1 MAKTLSKT
9 GINNSSTIQA
19 WHVSQS
25 VDALTGAS
33 DYDITI
39 SGSLVITASA
49 NQFTPVLIARGQIN
63 TFNISSSGNISSS
76 TIFVSNGITSS
87 AFRAL
92 NNATIGGTLGVT
104 GATTLSSI
112 LGVAGA
118 TNLSST
124 LDVAGATTLSTLGV
138 TGATTLTTLNV
149 NNDIRLAGT
158 LQATG
163 SQGNFNQLFVSNSSG
178 NPYPRLGWNNGA
190 EWDFL
195 TNVGG
200 LQHGAAWY
208 LSYPQLTE
216 ANLTSFQTSSDGNT
230 WGDGVINENIKSMF
244 YGENIKNNGIAL
256 SPIQGNSTQ
265 WARFEFDTGYAS
277 FDQFWLRGS
286 TQTSSLYIKVEKRNA
301 QNEYTVLW
309 ETTRS
314 AGWPGHIIKIKNFYS
329 DNSTAGRIRFTFRN
343 ISGSGNNNDWKV
355 IYINCFNYLGSY
367 SGTNGPSFFR
377 IYDYNSTQANI
388 RRPLL
393 VTPPTS
399 TNNLVTSL
407 FTVGQS
413 DNSFKAGFANGAGS
427 TINSEH
433 AKVGMWYTST
443 VNSTANPVTHIGFLR
458 GNDTNSSGMTF
469 NVNNIE
475 MMRISN
481 TGAITA
487 SGAISSSAGLFST
500 TLTTTGAITSS
511 GAISSSAG
519 LFGTTLRTSGAIT
532 SSGAISSSAG
542 LFSTTLT
549 TTGAITASIISASS
563 GITASSILANNYR
576 RATAN
581 LTTLGNVIIDASLT
595 GSVTWIANFGGGAYN
610 LTASMPQDGLSLDI
624 YIQNNNTT
632 YPSFNL
638 CSTINNVNY
647 SPVSGALNL
656 GIINGTLQSIQ
667 RAFVQFRRVGNVVIV
682 GAIAN
687 A

>member
-19 WHVSQS
+19 WHISQS

-49 NQFTPVLIARGQIN
+49 NQFTPVLTARGQIN

-76 TIFVSNGITSS
+76 TIFVSNDITSS
-87 AFRAL
+87 AFRVL
-92 NNATIGGTLGVT
+92 NNATIGGT
-104 GATTLSSI
+104 

-124 LDVAGATTLSTLGV
+124 LGVAGTTTLNTLGV
-138 TGATTLTTLNV
+138 AGITTLTNLNV
-149 NNDIRLAGT
+149 SNDIRLAGT

-178 NPYPRLGWNNGA
+178 NPYPRLGWNDGA

-230 WGDGVINENIKSMF
+230 WGNGVINENIKSMF
-244 YGENIKNNGIAL
+244 YGENIKSNGIEL
-256 SPIQGNSTQ
+256 SPVQGNSTQ
-265 WARFEFDTGYAS
+265 WARFEFNTGYV
-277 FDQFWLRGS
+277 FVDQFWLRGS
-286 TQTSSLYIKVEKRNA
+286 TQYSSLYIKVEKKDATN
-301 QNEYTVLW
+301 NYTPLW

-314 AGWPGHIIKIKNFYS
+314 AGWPGHIVKIRNVG
-329 DNSTAGRIRFTFRN
+329 DGDLRGIRFTFRN
-343 ISGSGNNNDWKV
+343 ISGSEGTDNGKKV
-355 IYINCFNYLGSY
+355 FINCFNYLGSY

-388 RRPLL
+388 KKPLL
-393 VTPPTS
+393 VTP
-399 TNNLVTSL
+399 TNTLSLITSL
-407 FTVGQS
+407 FTIGQH
-413 DNSFKAGFANGAGS
+413 DNNFKAGFANGAGDS
-427 TINSEH
+427 INSEQ
-433 AKVGMWYTST
+433 AKIGMWWNST

-458 GNDTNSSGMTF
+458 GDSNNSSGMTF
-469 NVNNIE
+469 NVNNTE

-511 GAISSSAG
+511 GAISSSAGLFGTTLTTTGAITSSGAISSSAGLFSTTLTTTGAISSSAG

-563 GITASSILANNYR
+563 GITASAITVGTIL
-576 RATAN
+576 T
-581 LTTLGNVIIDASLT
+581 LTPYTSLPASAPS
-595 GSVTWIANFGGGAYN
+595 GSLA
-610 LTASMPQDGLSLDI
+610 
-624 YIQNNNTT
+624 
-632 YPSFNL
+632 
-638 CSTINNVNY
+638 
-647 SPVSGALNL
+647 VSGSGTAMRLVL
-656 GIINGTLQSIQ
+656 YNGSSWVSQT
-667 RAFVQFRRVGNVVIV
+667 
-682 GAIAN
+682 
-687 A
+687 

>member
-19 WHVSQS
+19 WHISQS

-49 NQFTPVLIARGQIN
+49 NQFTPVLTARGQIN

-76 TIFVSNGITSS
+76 TIFVSNDITSS
-87 AFRAL
+87 AFRVL
-92 NNATIGGTLGVT
+92 NNATIGGT
-104 GATTLSSI
+104 

-124 LDVAGATTLSTLGV
+124 LGVAGTTTLNTLGV
-138 TGATTLTTLNV
+138 AGITTLTNLNV
-149 NNDIRLAGT
+149 SNDIRLAGT

-178 NPYPRLGWNNGA
+178 NPYPRLGWNDGA

-230 WGDGVINENIKSMF
+230 WGNGVINENIKSMF
-244 YGENIKNNGIAL
+244 YGENIKSNGIEL
-256 SPIQGNSTQ
+256 SPVQGNSTQ
-265 WARFEFDTGYAS
+265 WARFEFNTGYV
-277 FDQFWLRGS
+277 FVDQFWLRGS
-286 TQTSSLYIKVEKRNA
+286 TQYSSLYIKVEKKDATN
-301 QNEYTVLW
+301 NYTPLW

-314 AGWPGHIIKIKNFYS
+314 AGWPGHIVKIRNVG
-329 DNSTAGRIRFTFRN
+329 DGDLRGIRFTFRN
-343 ISGSGNNNDWKV
+343 ISGSEGTDNGKKV
-355 IYINCFNYLGSY
+355 FINCFNYLGSY

-388 RRPLL
+388 KKPLL
-393 VTPPTS
+393 VTP
-399 TNNLVTSL
+399 TNTLSLITSL
-407 FTVGQS
+407 FTIGQH
-413 DNSFKAGFANGAGS
+413 DNNFKAGFANGAGDS
-427 TINSEH
+427 INSEQ
-433 AKVGMWYTST
+433 AKIGMWWNST

-458 GNDTNSSGMTF
+458 GDSNNSSGMTF
-469 NVNNIE
+469 NVNNTE

-549 TTGAITASIISASS
+549 TTGAITSSIISASS

-595 GSVTWIANFGGGAYN
+595 GSVTWIANFGAGDYN

-624 YIQNNNTT
+624 YIQNNSNY

-647 SPVSGALNL
+647 SPVSGARSV

-687 A
+687 T